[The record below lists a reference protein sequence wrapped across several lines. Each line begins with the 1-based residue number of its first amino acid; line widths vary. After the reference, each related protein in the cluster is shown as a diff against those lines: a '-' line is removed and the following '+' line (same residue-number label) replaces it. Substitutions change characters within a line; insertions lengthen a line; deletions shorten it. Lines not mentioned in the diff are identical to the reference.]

1 MMQKLND
8 IPDENPFKV
17 PDNYF
22 EEVNRKII
30 SATSGYEKNVK
41 VVNTYS
47 RLRTHILIAAT
58 VTGFILISYT
68 AIKVFTS
75 DKISPQV
82 SEVQYNLNPDSYL
95 NDIDISSLEEK
106 ASSIVFSE
114 EKPEV
119 SNNDIIEYLLLEN
132 IELNDI
138 YEKL

>member
-1 MMQKLND
+1 MQKLND
-8 IPDENPFKV
+8 IPDKNPFKV

-30 SATSGYEKNVK
+30 SATSGSDREVK
-41 VVNTYS
+41 AVRTYS
-47 RLRTHILIAAT
+47 RLRTYFLIAAS
-58 VTGFILISYT
+58 VIGLILISYT
-68 AIKVFTS
+68 AIKLFTP

-114 EKPEV
+114 EGPGV
-119 SNNDIIEYLLLEN
+119 SNKDIIEYLLLEN